1 MMRNFKSKIKKLVMS
16 DKDKHSFQKVLS
28 KATGIMQS
36 TTLPELLNAT
46 RKTIKEVMGVYTVNF
61 FFMEKESV
69 VGF

>member
-1 MMRNFKSKIKKLVMS
+1 MTENDKK
-16 DKDKHSFQKVLS
+16 SFQKVFS
-28 KATGIMQS
+28 KAKGIMQS